1 MDLARVGVILVVGLA
16 CYLERALPQFLRAER
31 LVRGRV
37 ATWLQYAS
45 VAAIAG
51 LGSSLAFPVGNIP
64 HPALGPRA
72 AAILLAIAVGAAS
85 RHAAW
90 ATVAGV
96 AAYLALGGLP

>member
-31 LVRGRV
+31 LVRGPV

-45 VAAIAG
+45 VAAIAA
-51 LGSSLAFPVGNIP
+51 LGSGLAFPVGAAP
-64 HPALGPRA
+64 HPPLAPRGV
-72 AAILLAIAVGAAS
+72 AILLAIAVGAAS
-85 RHAAW
+85 RRAAW

-96 AAYLALGGLP
+96 AAYLLLGGLR